1 MNPIFESSFEELYAN
16 AIKAFPNTTKRQH
29 VVQPLVVENLR
40 WTPFLGMKTLFIKGH
55 IRNEDRHY
63 DAIILFKNIDYNKKE
78 IKITASDG
86 LIYNFGKLS
95 LENNDVLLRCNC
107 NDFKWRFN
115 FYDHIDK
122 SLYGNKR
129 KKYENLG
136 GAPANPMKL
145 PGMCKHIMKTAQ
157 ALKDAGL
164 FND

>member
-1 MNPIFESSFEELYAN
+1 
-16 AIKAFPNTTKRQH
+16 
-29 VVQPLVVENLR
+29 
-40 WTPFLGMKTLFIKGH
+40 MKKVKKF
-55 IRNEDRHY
+55 
-63 DAIILFKNIDYNKKE
+63 FKKSGKDYNKKE

-107 NDFKWRFN
+107 NDFKCRFN

>member
-1 MNPIFESSFEELYAN
+1 MLISQGSQIHEYYQLNNLMI
-16 AIKAFPNTTKRQH
+16 
-29 VVQPLVVENLR
+29 LV
-40 WTPFLGMKTLFIKGH
+40 
-55 IRNEDRHY
+55 NEFHFY
-63 DAIILFKNIDYNKKE
+63 L
-78 IKITASDG
+78 
-86 LIYNFGKLS
+86 YNFGKLS

-157 ALKDAGL
+157 ALKDAGI